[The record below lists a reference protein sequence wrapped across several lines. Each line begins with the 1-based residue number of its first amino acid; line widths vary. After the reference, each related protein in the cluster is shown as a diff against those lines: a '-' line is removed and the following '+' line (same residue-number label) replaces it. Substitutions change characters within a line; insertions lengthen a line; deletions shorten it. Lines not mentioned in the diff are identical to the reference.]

1 MYPALEGDY
10 KAHGYIYPLAGETP
24 NAAYFLPHSFL
35 FMWGRLSRSRPRR
48 TSAAMALRRSN
59 K

>member
-35 FMWGRLSRSRPRR
+35 FMWGRDAGGPRNIGTAEPFR
-48 TSAAMALRRSN
+48 VTPP
-59 K
+59 